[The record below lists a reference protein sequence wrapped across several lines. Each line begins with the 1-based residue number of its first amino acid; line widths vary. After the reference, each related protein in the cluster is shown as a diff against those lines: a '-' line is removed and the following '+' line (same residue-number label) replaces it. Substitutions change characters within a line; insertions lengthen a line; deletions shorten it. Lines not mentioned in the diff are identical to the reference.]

1 MGLGDMILETF
12 KGVVD
17 YFMELGEKF
26 IEWIKDGMR
35 KFMYS
40 LLADD
45 LEVLTDFMDKWFA
58 QHPELK
64 PVWEKEKEKIEA
76 GETGAF
82 ALLGVLIASM
92 IGTGVGMGM
101 GGFGQDISNFF
112 NRIRPVK
119 PLEPSILSYGKHLG
133 RVSDSDFED
142 ALLAQGYDKKWHP
155 LIYDYNK
162 PNLTVSEILT
172 AEKRLEDVDVNADER
187 LKQLGYDETE
197 RKILR
202 ELSWAYPSPSD
213 FIRFAVREV
222 FTEDEETKSA
232 LSAEFPEDIVPYAEK
247 AGMKKDVLMWYWMA
261 HWELPSPTQVYEMLH
276 RLNPDVLAVR
286 GDAYK
291 EMGLDVSKLETT
303 IDTVKF
309 YLRQAD
315 YDLRWRDR
323 LLAISYSPLTRVD
336 LRRIYEL
343 GLIDD
348 NELRARLMEIGYTK
362 ADAEKL
368 MEFYKS
374 LRVSKERDLT
384 KSEIMR
390 LFHYGE
396 ITEEECKEMLVSL
409 GYSEEEAEFII
420 AIELAKEREDE
431 VDDQIAVLE
440 EKFVA
445 GEITEDEF
453 VTQLDAL
460 GIKATRR
467 DKIVAKAKR
476 RKSKQI
482 KMPSK
487 TDIITWY
494 KNKQISEERAKELL
508 AQIGIPEEFH
518 DLYLGKKKE

>member
-1 MGLGDMILETF
+1 
-12 KGVVD
+12 
-17 YFMELGEKF
+17 
-26 IEWIKDGMR
+26 
-35 KFMYS
+35 
-40 LLADD
+40 
-45 LEVLTDFMDKWFA
+45 
-58 QHPELK
+58 
-64 PVWEKEKEKIEA
+64 
-76 GETGAF
+76 
-82 ALLGVLIASM
+82 
-92 IGTGVGMGM
+92 
-101 GGFGQDISNFF
+101 
-112 NRIRPVK
+112 
-119 PLEPSILSYGKHLG
+119 
-133 RVSDSDFED
+133 
-142 ALLAQGYDKKWHP
+142 
-155 LIYDYNK
+155 
-162 PNLTVSEILT
+162 
-172 AEKRLEDVDVNADER
+172 
-187 LKQLGYDETE
+187 
-197 RKILR
+197 
-202 ELSWAYPSPSD
+202 
-213 FIRFAVREV
+213 
-222 FTEDEETKSA
+222 
-232 LSAEFPEDIVPYAEK
+232 
-247 AGMKKDVLMWYWMA
+247 
-261 HWELPSPTQVYEMLH
+261 MLH

-336 LRRIYEL
+336 LRRRYEL